1 MSSPKFRGSF
11 EVAESMHEIVWR
23 TAGSY
28 IEAAVKKNDGKHTNM
43 ELVVMYCWV
52 TATVAVFFTRFGVI
66 DEDQNVAYLKSEEG
80 FVFDLLSA
88 NSSRSTNPKSFE
100 EFSDEFWDLMGRL
113 FEKVDLILEKFAE
126 NRENFDSNAECVKA
140 FFDESYEDF
149 VLPENSQMGQSL
161 VSLFILILIPET
173 IDASMKELNKHL
185 ESSLAKNG
193 SSPRGASTV
202 C

>member
-11 EVAESMHEIVWR
+11 EIAESMHEIVWR
-23 TAGSY
+23 SAGSY

-66 DEDQNVAYLKSEEG
+66 DEDQNVAYLKSEES
-80 FVFDLLSA
+80 FVFDLLSK
-88 NSSRSTNPKSFE
+88 NSSRSSTPKPFE
-100 EFSDEFWDLMGRL
+100 EFNDEFWDLMGRL
-113 FEKVDLILEKFAE
+113 FEKIDLVFEKFAE
-126 NRENFDSNAECVKA
+126 NREISASNTDYVKA

-149 VLPENSQMGQSL
+149 VLPENSQIGQSL

-173 IDASMKELNKHL
+173 IKASMKEIDKHL
-185 ESSLAKNG
+185 ESSLAKKG
-193 SSPRGASTV
+193 SSHRGASTV

>member
-11 EVAESMHEIVWR
+11 EIAESMHEIVWR
-23 TAGSY
+23 SAGSY

-80 FVFDLLSA
+80 FVFDLLSK
-88 NSSRSTNPKSFE
+88 NSSRSSTPKPFE
-100 EFSDEFWDLMGRL
+100 EFNDEFWDLMGRL
-113 FEKVDLILEKFAE
+113 FEKIDLVFEKFAE
-126 NRENFDSNAECVKA
+126 NREISDANADYVKT

-149 VLPENSQMGQSL
+149 VLPENSQIGQSL

-173 IDASMKELNKHL
+173 IKASMKEIDKHL
-185 ESSLAKNG
+185 DSSLAKRG
-193 SSPRGASTV
+193 SSHRGASTV

>member
-1 MSSPKFRGSF
+1 
-11 EVAESMHEIVWR
+11 
-23 TAGSY
+23 
-28 IEAAVKKNDGKHTNM
+28 M

-52 TATVAVFFTRFGVI
+52 TATVAVLFTRFGVI

-100 EFSDEFWDLMGRL
+100 EFGGEFWDLMGRL

-161 VSLFILILIPET
+161 VSLFIRILIPET
-173 IDASMKELNKHL
+173 INASMKKIDKHL
-185 ESSLAKNG
+185 VDKI
-193 SSPRGASTV
+193 
-202 C
+202 